1 MAQGNRIRASN
12 AVDIV
17 EAAYHLDGSEMT
29 WLEGIVEQ
37 TNVDLDTESG
47 LYAFTGDE
55 SVPNL
60 AKTPAFVERRLS
72 PEIRARLE
80 ALNASTPTAMLDL
93 LKGRLVTCGGLV
105 QVLGADSPVV
115 AHFREHMESAGAID
129 GFCMFAQDA
138 EGGSLTIAA
147 PTRVH
152 IAPSP
157 RVRGIWQRVG
167 LHLVAGLRL
176 RRKLASHETRR
187 AALLSPSG
195 TIEDASEDVAKHG
208 AACRA
213 LADAVRAMDRAR
225 TSEMRAS
232 PERALELWRGLVAGQ
247 WSLVD
252 HWEHGGRR
260 YVAAYPNR
268 PGMRDPRALSK
279 TEQAVLRYVELGA
292 TNKEASYAL
301 GVSEK
306 TVTECVTRILRK
318 FRVRSR
324 VELAGLI
331 AATRSTRLDVPLAD
345 ERIGVLAID
354 VAPTETSAVTSLTV
368 AERDVAEHVARGWS
382 NARIAA
388 SRRVSVST
396 VAKQLRLIFDKLGV
410 DNRSQLARAVAQ
422 GNLAEPQ

>member
-1 MAQGNRIRASN
+1 MADANRIRASN
-12 AVDIV
+12 AIDIV
-17 EAAYHLDGSEMT
+17 EAAYRLDGTEAT
-29 WLEGIVEQ
+29 WLETIVEQ
-37 TNVDLDTESG
+37 ASADLDTGSG
-47 LYAFTGDE
+47 IYAFTGDD
-55 SVPNL
+55 SVPNF
-60 AKTPAFVERRLS
+60 AKTPTFVERLLS
-72 PEIRARLE
+72 PAFRARLA
-80 ALNASTPTAMLDL
+80 ALNASTPNAILEL
-93 LKGRLVTCGGLV
+93 LKERLVTCGGLA

-115 AHFREHMESAGAID
+115 SHFRGFMESAGAID

-138 EGGSLTIAA
+138 DGGSLTIAA
-147 PTRVH
+147 PARARVT
-152 IAPSP
+152 PSP

-176 RRKLASHETRR
+176 RRKLAARATRR

-195 TIEDASEDVAKHG
+195 ALEDASAAVAHDG
-208 AACRA
+208 AARRA
-213 LADAVRAMDRAR
+213 LAEAVRAMDRAR
-225 TSEMRAS
+225 TSGVRAS

-279 TEQAVLRYVELGA
+279 TERGVLQYLALGA

-301 GVSEK
+301 GLSEK
-306 TVTECVTRILRK
+306 TVTECVTQILRK
-318 FRVRSR
+318 LRVRSR
-324 VELAGLI
+324 VELASVL

-345 ERIGVLAID
+345 DRIDVLAID
-354 VAPTETSAVTSLTV
+354 VAPTGTSAIASLTV

-388 SRRVSVST
+388 SRGVSVST
-396 VAKQLRLIFDKLGV
+396 VTKQLRLIFDKLGV
-410 DNRSQLARAVAQ
+410 ENRSQLARAVAQ
-422 GNLAEPQ
+422 GSPAVRQ